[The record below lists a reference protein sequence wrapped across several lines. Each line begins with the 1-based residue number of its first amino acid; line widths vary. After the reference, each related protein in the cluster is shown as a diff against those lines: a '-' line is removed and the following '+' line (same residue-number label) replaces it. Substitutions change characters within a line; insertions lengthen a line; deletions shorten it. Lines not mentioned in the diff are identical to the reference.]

1 MARKATI
8 RDVSVAANVS
18 VTTVS
23 RHLNGSIR
31 LPADTIRRIDDAVK
45 DLRYTPNP
53 LARSLSLGK
62 SETIGLVI
70 PEIANPFFARL
81 AAAVEATAA
90 ERGYGVLL
98 CVTLN
103 KVDREIEYIR
113 RIESKQV
120 DGVLFST
127 NHPDDGRLLAAL
139 KDVPSFVLVDEDI
152 AGADV
157 PGVFAEN
164 QRGALAATRH
174 LIEAGHRKIA
184 MLSGPKNLLSAE
196 ERRLGFLTAIQEA
209 GPAHEAV
216 AIFDCA
222 YTVEAGEAA
231 AEELLQN
238 HPETTAVFTG
248 SDELFLGMLKT
259 FRRQGVRIGED
270 ISVITCDDVEPL
282 ALFEPAITALRQDL
296 PQMGRQALD
305 LLIAT
310 IAREPLPKRQILVP
324 MELVKR
330 DSVRPPRR
338 HAMLKLSGSAS

>member
-8 RDVSVAANVS
+8 RDVSLAAHVS

-23 RHLNGSIR
+23 RYLNGSIR
-31 LPADTIRRIDDAVK
+31 LPAETIQRIDDAVK
-45 DLRYTPNP
+45 ALRYTPNP
-53 LARSLSLGK
+53 LARSLSRGK

-81 AAAVEATAA
+81 AASVEATAA

-103 KVDREIEYIR
+103 NVDREIDYIR

-127 NHPDDGRLLAAL
+127 NHPDDGRLLDAL
-139 KDVPSFVLVDEDI
+139 KDVPCFVLVDEDI

-164 QRGALAATRH
+164 RGGALEATRH
-174 LIEAGHRKIA
+174 IVEAGHRKIA
-184 MLSGPKNLLSAE
+184 MLSGPKKLLSAE
-196 ERRLGFLTAIQEA
+196 ERRLGFLDAIQEA
-209 GPAHEAV
+209 GPGHDAV

-231 AEELLQN
+231 AENLLRD

-248 SDELFLGMLKT
+248 SDELFLGMLKV
-259 FRRQGVRIGED
+259 FRRHGVRIGDD
-270 ISVITCDDVEPL
+270 ISVVTCDDVEPL

-305 LLIAT
+305 LLIST
-310 IAREPLPKRQILVP
+310 IAGKPVPERHILVP
-324 MELVKR
+324 MELMKR

-338 HAMLKLSGSAS
+338 RARLR

>member
-8 RDVSVAANVS
+8 RDVSVAAEVS

-23 RHLNGSIR
+23 RYLNGSIR
-31 LPADTIRRIDDAVK
+31 LPAVTIRRIDDAVR

-53 LARSLSLGK
+53 LARSLSRGK

-81 AAAVEATAA
+81 AASVEAAAA

-103 KVDREIEYIR
+103 NIEREIDYIR
-113 RIESKQV
+113 RIESKHV
-120 DGVLFST
+120 DGILFST
-127 NHPDDGRLLAAL
+127 NHPDDGRLLDAL
-139 KDVPSFVLVDEDI
+139 RDVPCFVLVDEDI
-152 AGADV
+152 TGADV

-164 QRGALAATRH
+164 RGGALEATRH
-174 LIEAGHRKIA
+174 IIAAGHRKIA
-184 MLSGPKNLLSAE
+184 MLSGPKKLLSAE
-196 ERRLGFLTAIQEA
+196 ERRLGFLDAIREA
-209 GPAHEAV
+209 GPGHDAV
-216 AIFDCA
+216 AVFDCA

-231 AEELLQN
+231 AEELLQR

-296 PQMGRQALD
+296 PQMGRHALD
-305 LLIAT
+305 LLIAA
-310 IAREPLPKRQILVP
+310 IARTPVQRRQILVP

-330 DSVRPPRR
+330 DSVHAPRR
-338 HAMLKLSGSAS
+338 SARLR